1 MNRWVAFLGGETIPW
16 LRMEDGAV
24 AARGDDLLE
33 ADAPVLAIAPA
44 SGVAYRTTGLAE
56 LSPAQ
61 ALAAARIDAAEASL
75 GLERH
80 VAIAETRDHYA
91 VTDASAMRGWI
102 GQLAGR
108 GLEAS
113 ALVPSPS
120 LLPVPEEGFLR
131 AKLPHETVLR
141 SAAAGLEE
149 DGIVSPLVVG
159 DAPVRT
165 LGREEIEAA
174 IVAASDAP
182 ALNLL
187 QGAFAPRTDWRAE
200 PGYWRRMALF
210 AGIVLALTLAIPLAH
225 WARLSLAT
233 ARLDRE
239 SARIA
244 AGALEEAR
252 PGSDSVARLEQK
264 LAQQRGGGA
273 GYLATQ
279 AAVVSAVEA
288 TPNSELASLSFD
300 PDGTM
305 RAAVR
310 ALGQPELDA
319 IRSAIE
325 LRGFSVSQGVAANVQ
340 GRMEV
345 QLQVRPR

>member
-1 MNRWVAFLGGETIPW
+1 MNRWVAFLGAETIPW
-16 LRMEDGAV
+16 LRIEDGAV
-24 AARGDDLLE
+24 TAHGEDLLE
-33 ADAPVLAIAPA
+33 ADQPVLAIAPA
-44 SGVAYRTTGLAE
+44 SGVAYRNTGFAD

-75 GLERH
+75 GPERH
-80 VAIAETRDHYA
+80 VAVAEARDHYA
-91 VTDASAMRGWI
+91 VTDAAAMRGWI

-131 AKLPHETVLR
+131 AKLPYETVLR
-141 SAAAGLEE
+141 SSGTGLEE
-149 DGIVSPLVVG
+149 DGVVSLLVVG

-165 LGREEIEAA
+165 LGRDEIEAA
-174 IVAASDAP
+174 IVAASEAP

-200 PGYWRRMALF
+200 PGYWRRMAIF
-210 AGIVLALTLAIPLAH
+210 AGTILALTLAIPVAH
-225 WARLSLAT
+225 WVRISLAT
-233 ARLDRE
+233 GKLDRE
-239 SARIA
+239 SAEIA
-244 AGALEEAR
+244 AAALKEAQ
-252 PGSDSVARLEQK
+252 PSSDSVARLEQK

-279 AAVVSAVEA
+279 AAIVSAVEA
-288 TPNSELASLSFD
+288 TPNSELSSLGFD

-305 RAAVR
+305 RATVR

-319 IRSAIE
+319 IRAAIE
-325 LRGFSVSQGVAANVQ
+325 MRGFSVSMGVPANVQ

-345 QLQVRPR
+345 QMQVRPR

>member
-16 LRMEDGAV
+16 LRIEDGTV

-33 ADAPVLAIAPA
+33 ADEPVLAIAPA
-44 SGVAYRTTGLAE
+44 SGIAYRNTGLAD

-61 ALAAARIDAAEASL
+61 ALAAARIDAADASL

-80 VAIAETRDHYA
+80 VAVAEARDHYA
-91 VTDASAMRGWI
+91 VADASAMRDWI

-113 ALVPSPS
+113 VLVPSPS

-131 AKLPHETVLR
+131 AILPGETVLR
-141 SAAAGLEE
+141 SAEAGLEE
-149 DGIVSPLVVG
+149 DGVVSPLVVG

-165 LGREEIEAA
+165 LAREEIEAA
-174 IVAASDAP
+174 IVAASEAP

-200 PGYWRRMALF
+200 PGYWRRMAML
-210 AGIVLALTLAIPLAH
+210 AGIILALTLAIPIAH
-225 WARLSLAT
+225 WARISLAT
-233 ARLDRE
+233 GQLDRE

-244 AGALEEAR
+244 AGALEEAQ
-252 PGSDSVARLEQK
+252 PSSDSVARLEQK

-279 AAVVSAVEA
+279 AAVVGAVEA
-288 TPNSELASLSFD
+288 TPNSELSSLGFD

-305 RAAVR
+305 RATVR

-325 LRGFSVSQGVAANVQ
+325 LRGFSVSQGVPANVQ

-345 QLQVRPR
+345 QMQVRPR